1 MSGGFVGLIV
11 IVVIAAVFGFAA
23 IAIYNKLVSFKQ
35 QTEEG
40 WSGIDVAL
48 KQRAN
53 LIPNLVATVKGYV
66 THERDLL
73 ESITEARA
81 RAERA
86 GAKGSSED
94 RMAAEGDMS
103 AGLLRLFAVAENYP
117 DLKANQN
124 FIQLQTSLEE
134 IEGHIQMA
142 RRYYNGTVRN
152 LNTLIGQFPSN
163 IVAGLFGFRAANYF
177 EIEDPKVR
185 ALPEVKF

>member
-1 MSGGFVGLIV
+1 MSGGFVGLI
-11 IVVIAAVFGFAA
+11 ILIVIAVLGFAA
-23 IAIYNKLVSFKQ
+23 VAIYNRLVSLKQ

-48 KQRAN
+48 KQRAD
-53 LIPNLVATVKGYV
+53 LIPNLLATVKGYM
-66 THERDLL
+66 THERELL

-81 RAERA
+81 RAQRA
-86 GAKGSSED
+86 EAKGSSED
-94 RMAAEGDMS
+94 RVAAEADMS

-177 EIEDPKVR
+177 EIEDPKDR